1 MPNALVFLAPL
12 ALLLPSPAAEQ
23 PGPARL
29 LPEEA
34 GASHATGDP
43 ALGWTIIESL
53 TEQPVQN
60 QVRIEQR
67 VTIRIAPVTTSPRL
81 SMMPDARRIALDDL
95 EERNAGK
102 CIALRSIKAVQPS
115 RSNRLLLFT
124 RDRSL
129 MSLRLKKNC
138 FAQDF
143 YSGFYV
149 EPRSDGMLCVDRE
162 VLRSRTGA
170 NCELTEINRL
180 VASN

>member
-1 MPNALVFLAPL
+1 MPNALVFIAPF
-12 ALLLPSPAAEQ
+12 ALLFPTPAAEQ
-23 PGPARL
+23 HDRVGL
-29 LPEEA
+29 LPDEA
-34 GASHATGDP
+34 SAANGAGDP
-43 ALGWTIIESL
+43 ALGWAIIESL
-53 TEQPVQN
+53 TTEPVQN

-67 VTIRIAPVTTSPRL
+67 VTIRISPVTTSPRL
-81 SMMPDARRIALDDL
+81 SMMPDTRRIALDDL

-115 RSNRLLLFT
+115 RTNRLLLFT
-124 RDRSL
+124 HDRSV

-149 EPRSDGMLCVDRE
+149 EPRSDGMLCVDRDI
-162 VLRSRTGA
+162 LRSRTGA

-180 VASN
+180 VAEN

>member
-1 MPNALVFLAPL
+1 MPNALVFFAPL

-23 PGPARL
+23 PVPARL

-43 ALGWTIIESL
+43 ALGWAIIESL

-149 EPRSDGMLCVDRE
+149 EPRSDGMLCVDRD